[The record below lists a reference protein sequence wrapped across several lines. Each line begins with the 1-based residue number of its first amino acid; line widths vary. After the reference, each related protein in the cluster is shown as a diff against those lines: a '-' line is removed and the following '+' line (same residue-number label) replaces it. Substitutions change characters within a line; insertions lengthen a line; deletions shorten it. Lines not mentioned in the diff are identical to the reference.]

1 VADCKDP
8 IAVFR
13 SSLAIDAI
21 NVFLGNQEGRAP
33 TLIALNKSMYMQERC
48 RNAGSVKTGITK
60 EKKRNSETIQ

>member
-1 VADCKDP
+1 MLSM
-8 IAVFR
+8 F
-13 SSLAIDAI
+13 
-21 NVFLGNQEGRAP
+21 FLGNQEGRAP